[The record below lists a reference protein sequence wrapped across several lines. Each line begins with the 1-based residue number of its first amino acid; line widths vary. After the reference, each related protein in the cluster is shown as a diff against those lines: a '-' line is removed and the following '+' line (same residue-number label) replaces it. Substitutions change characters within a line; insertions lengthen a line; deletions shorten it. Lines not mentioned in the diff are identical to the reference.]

1 MTLVKTEN
9 ERRKKSRLVV
19 NSHTSVKLRTGRT
32 IYSDDAMTL
41 AKKAFACF
49 LLRVDPN
56 HLIVIR
62 EIFADCF
69 TENKKDIHRI
79 ED

>member
-1 MTLVKTEN
+1 
-9 ERRKKSRLVV
+9 
-19 NSHTSVKLRTGRT
+19 
-32 IYSDDAMTL
+32 MTL

-56 HLIVIR
+56 HFIVIR

-79 ED
+79 EDWPVSTEMRVHVFYKLCNKGMFYEMWNTRLM

>member
-1 MTLVKTEN
+1 M
-9 ERRKKSRLVV
+9 
-19 NSHTSVKLRTGRT
+19 RTGRT